1 MYDSEYIAR
10 FFDRYGEREWDRL
23 VADPEQRVSLE
34 IHKRLL
40 DEYIKAGDRVF
51 EAGSGPGRFTIE
63 LARIGTRIVVGDV
76 SPEQLRLHREKTIE
90 VESSIEERVL
100 VDIVDLSRF
109 SDGEFDAVICYGGPI
124 SYVLERADDA
134 VAELLRIT
142 RPGGY
147 LLISVISLLGTLRRF
162 FSFFPD
168 LIEKHGWNAAVDE
181 VMRTG
186 ILTGEINDGHIV
198 RLFRWRELQDM
209 LGRHPCRITVASA
222 ANFIVLGNEEA
233 FGQDERWMEEE
244 IALCREPGVLDG
256 GTHIVAV
263 VQRT

>member
-1 MYDSEYIAR
+1 MYDAEYIAR
-10 FFDRYGEREWDRL
+10 FYDDYGEREWERL
-23 VADPEQRVSLE
+23 LADPEQRVSFE
-34 IHKRLL
+34 VHKRLL
-40 DEYIKAGDRVF
+40 DEYVKAGDRVF

-63 LARIGTRIVVGDV
+63 LARIGARIVVGDV
-76 SPEQLRLHREKTIE
+76 SPEQLRLHREKTVE
-90 VESSIEERVL
+90 VESSIDERVV

-109 SDGEFDAVICYGGPI
+109 SDAEFDAVICYGGPI

-147 LLISVISLLGTLRRF
+147 LLLSVMSLLGTLRRF
-162 FSFFPD
+162 FSFFPG
-168 LIEKHGWNAAVDE
+168 LIETHGWNAAVGE

-186 ILTGEINDGHIV
+186 ILGGELNDGHIL
-198 RLFRWRELQDM
+198 RMYRWRELKEM
-209 LGRHPCRITVASA
+209 LERHPCRVTTASA

-233 FGQDERWMEEE
+233 FGKDERWLEQE
-244 IALCREPGVLDG
+244 IASCREPGALDG

-263 VQRT
+263 VQRA